1 MTNEKKCCDCVNGF
15 RMDGHY
21 DADMGAPDEVACN
34 CKCHSPAPQGREE
47 KPRCTKCNGPFLPH
61 HRVYV
66 VQDREGFFHTSCAE
80 KVLASRGAPISG
92 LTKDDGPSSVLVAKE
107 LEAFPEAPQTE
118 KWKSSLIHVGD
129 ATFQLSFKE
138 GELCYEM
145 RNGGITIQ
153 GEFSGLKEML
163 LASQRKEDAERIA
176 GLIAKW
182 HAKGRTDTDY
192 VNGINDALRIVLEP
206 KKEV

>member
-1 MTNEKKCCDCVNGF
+1 
-15 RMDGHY
+15 
-21 DADMGAPDEVACN
+21 
-34 CKCHSPAPQGREE
+34 
-47 KPRCTKCNGPFLPH
+47 
-61 HRVYV
+61 

-129 ATFQLSFKE
+129 ATFQLSLNE
-138 GELCYEM
+138 GELHYEM
-145 RNGGITIQ
+145 RNCGTTIQ

-176 GLIAKW
+176 GLKKKEPSLQILNHFIGMKLNEGTLLELVQTV
-182 HAKGRTDTDY
+182 KDTVHPRGYNAALD
-192 VNGINDALRIVLEP
+192 DALRMLGE